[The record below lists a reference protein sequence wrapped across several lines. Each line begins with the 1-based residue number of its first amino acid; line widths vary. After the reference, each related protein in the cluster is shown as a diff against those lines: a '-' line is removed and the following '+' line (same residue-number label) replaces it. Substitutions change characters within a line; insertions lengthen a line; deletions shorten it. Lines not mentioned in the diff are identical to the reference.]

1 MKIKVCGLRD
11 RANLQAIAQ
20 LPIDMV
26 GLIFHADSPRY
37 VDEAAGE
44 ALGDLSELVGD
55 KAMVGVFVN
64 AEVSEILQQTSTYR
78 LDYAQLHG
86 NESADYCASLKQV
99 WPSLKVIK
107 AFSVDADF
115 DFDQTSA
122 YERHVDYF
130 LFDTKGKNRGGN
142 GEKFDWS
149 ILKKYQGF
157 RQFFVS
163 GGIGPDDADQVK
175 QLNFPQLAGID
186 VNSGFETAP
195 AEKDVVA
202 LAEFV
207 AAVKGE

>member
-11 RANLQAIAQ
+11 RANLAEIAR
-20 LPIDMV
+20 LPVDLL
-26 GLIFHADSPRY
+26 GLIFYGDSPRN
-37 VDEAAGE
+37 VDETTGA
-44 ALGDLSELVGD
+44 ALGDLSELTTDQGL
-55 KAMVGVFVN
+55 VGVFVN
-64 AEVSEILQQTSTYR
+64 AEVSEILQKVAAYR

-115 DFDQTSA
+115 DFDTTAA

-130 LFDTKGKNRGGN
+130 LFDTKGAAHGGN
-142 GEKFDWS
+142 GQQFDWS
-149 ILKKYQGF
+149 LLKKYQGF

-163 GGIGPDDADQVK
+163 GGIGPDDAAAVR

-186 VNSGFETAP
+186 VNSGFERAP
-195 AEKDVVA
+195 GEKDVA
-202 LAEFV
+202 QLAAFV
-207 AAVKGE
+207 RAVKA

>member
-11 RANLQAIAQ
+11 RANLAEVAQ
-20 LPIDMV
+20 LPVDLL
-26 GLIFHADSPRY
+26 GLIFYADSPRN
-37 VDEAAGE
+37 VDEAAGA
-44 ALGDLSELVGD
+44 ALDDLSELTTDQGL
-55 KAMVGVFVN
+55 VGVFVN
-64 AEVSEILQQTSTYR
+64 AEVSEILQQVAAYR

-115 DFDQTSA
+115 DFDETAA

-130 LFDTKGKNRGGN
+130 LFDTKGAARGGN
-142 GEKFDWS
+142 GRQFDWS
-149 ILKKYQGF
+149 LLKKYQGF

-163 GGIGPDDADQVK
+163 GGIGPGDVAAVR

-186 VNSGFETAP
+186 VNSGFERAP
-195 AEKDVVA
+195 GEKDVA
-202 LAEFV
+202 QLAAFV
-207 AAVKGE
+207 RAVKA